1 MAGHSEW
8 QNKKYRKRRQ
18 DRKKAKIFGKLS
30 KKISS
35 AARQGGGDP
44 EKNASL
50 RNVIERAK
58 DENMPKENIERAIL
72 KGIGELPGADYE
84 DHVYEGYGPGGVAGM
99 VDVTTD
105 NKNRSIAEIRKIF
118 EDHGGKVGERG
129 CVSYQFDRKGYL
141 TVPGTETDEQTLF
154 ELVVEA
160 GAEDVRSEGDE
171 FQVIC
176 SVDRFADVKRVL
188 NEAEIETRIAEV
200 TQIPR
205 TTVPVSGDNSEQALR
220 LLETLDEH
228 DDVQEVYCNFEMAD
242 EVFEDAQPTTAAN
255 G

>member
-8 QNKKYRKRRQ
+8 QNRKYRKRRQ

-30 KKISS
+30 KKIIS
-35 AARQGGGDP
+35 AARRGGGDP
-44 EKNASL
+44 EKNAEL

-72 KGIGELPGADYE
+72 KGIGELPGVDYE
-84 DHVYEGYGPGGVAGM
+84 DHVYEGYGPGGVAVM

-118 EDHGGKVGERG
+118 EEHDGKVGERG

-141 TVPGTETDEQTLF
+141 SVSADEVEETRLF
-154 ELVVEA
+154 DLAVDA
-160 GAEDVRSEGDE
+160 GAEDVRFNEDE
-171 FQVIC
+171 YEVITP
-176 SVDRFADVKRVL
+176 VDRFADVKQAL
-188 NEAEIETRIAEV
+188 DEAEIDTRMAEV
-200 TQIPR
+200 TQLPK
-205 TTVPVSGDNSEQALR
+205 TTVPVKGSNSEQALE
-220 LLETLDEH
+220 LLEALDDH

-242 EVFEDAQPTTAAN
+242 EVFEEQQTATMRPN
-255 G
+255 